1 MKGKHLLEWLTFW
14 NIKLK
19 KKLKKMMQKNNF
31 NIEKITIT
39 QVREVMLK
47 KHYSFFEK
55 GDYNINI
62 IGIRSENNVANSF
75 DDFML
80 SIYKKNNDWIKKY
93 YPITTDAG
101 TYWLENPMNVKGT
114 AILIP
119 NQYKS
124 AYKIGTHKDYE
135 ALTQKEKVEVWR
147 DDNKDN
153 ILDFDI
159 AKKEWGFFGI
169 NIHRSNPYTESS
181 QVNKWSAGC
190 QVFKKVADYNDFMKD
205 CNISK
210 KYYGNSFTYTL
221 LKTTD
226 FKT

>member
-80 SIYKKNNDWIKKY
+80 SISIWYSKRYSYCI
-93 YPITTDAG
+93 
-101 TYWLENPMNVKGT
+101 
-114 AILIP
+114 
-119 NQYKS
+119 
-124 AYKIGTHKDYE
+124 
-135 ALTQKEKVEVWR
+135 
-147 DDNKDN
+147 
-153 ILDFDI
+153 
-159 AKKEWGFFGI
+159 
-169 NIHRSNPYTESS
+169 S
-181 QVNKWSAGC
+181 QC
-190 QVFKKVADYNDFMKD
+190 
-205 CNISK
+205 C
-210 KYYGNSFTYTL
+210 
-221 LKTTD
+221 
-226 FKT
+226 